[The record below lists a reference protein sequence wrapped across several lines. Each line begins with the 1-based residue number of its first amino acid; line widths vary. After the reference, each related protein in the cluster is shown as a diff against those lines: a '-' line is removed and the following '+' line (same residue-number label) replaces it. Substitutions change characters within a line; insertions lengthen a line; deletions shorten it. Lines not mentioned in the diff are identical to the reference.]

1 MGKGLPENAYTPL
14 KEGEKYIPVVPGDGV
29 PEVTGRSVFWGA
41 IMAAL
46 FTFAAGYLGLKVGQ
60 VFEAAIPIAILAVG
74 ISALYKRKSTLLENV
89 IIQSIGAASGVVVA
103 GAIFTTPAIFILNLQ
118 HQFPS
123 SITLLMAIAISAFL
137 GGALGIFFLVPLRRY
152 FVAEM
157 HGKLPFPEATAT
169 TEILVAGE
177 KGGSGALVLV
187 WSMLIGGIYDFLAG
201 TVKLWDEFLDFQ
213 WIPFMRNI
221 NEKARMVLKLDA
233 VASLVGLGYIVG
245 LRYSAVIVA
254 GSFLSTFVMIPL
266 IWMVGQH
273 ISTPI
278 FPGTVPI
285 SSMNEVMLFK
295 TYVQKI
301 GIGAIATAGFLGIVK
316 SIPIMY
322 KSFSL
327 GFKEIFRRHEESN
340 ERPRYD
346 TDIKMSTI
354 IFGIVAVLIAMWIFF
369 ALFSSPKIATI
380 GVVIAFLLAFL
391 FTTVAA
397 TAIAIVGTNPV
408 SGMTLVTLIISSLI
422 LVYAGLSGGR
432 GMIIALLIGSVVC
445 TALSVAGGFITDLKI
460 GYWTGATPRN
470 QERYK
475 FLGLA
480 IAAVLIGIVIMIL
493 NQSYG
498 FTSRELQA
506 PQANL
511 MAALISSMMS
521 KQPVPWLLYAIG
533 AVVALLVEMSKV
545 PTLAFALGMY
555 LPLELNLP
563 LLVGGFIAYLVGK
576 GKGELAKIRKDRGTL
591 IASGFIAGG
600 ALMGVVGAF
609 LKFLNV
615 SSSIDF
621 SMWMGK
627 NLALKAGEPI
637 SSAGRF
643 AEKWLNNQG
652 EVVSLIAFI
661 LLLTFFYIYARRM
674 KK

>member
-1 MGKGLPENAYTPL
+1 MGKGLPENAYIPL
-14 KEGEKYIPVVPGDGV
+14 KEGETYKPVISEDGI
-29 PEVTGRSVFWGA
+29 PEVTKRSVLWGA
-41 IMAAL
+41 IMSAL

-74 ISALYKRKSTLLENV
+74 ISAVYRRKSTLIENV
-89 IIQSIGAASGVVVA
+89 ILQSIGAASGVIVA

-118 HQFPS
+118 SLFPS
-123 SITLLMAIAISAFL
+123 SLSLLAAISISAFL

-152 FVAEM
+152 FVGEM

-177 KGGSGALVLV
+177 TGGSGAMVLV
-187 WSMLIGGIYDFLAG
+187 WSMLIGGVYDFLAG
-201 TVKLWDEFLDFQ
+201 TVKLWDEFIDLQ
-213 WIPFMRNI
+213 WVPFMKSLND
-221 NEKARMVLKLDA
+221 KARMVIKLDA
-233 VASLVGLGYIVG
+233 VASLLGLGYIVG

-254 GSFLSTFVMIPL
+254 GSFLSTFVLIPI
-266 IWMVGQH
+266 IWLVGQNVPNP
-273 ISTPI
+273 IS
-278 FPGTVPI
+278 PGTAPI
-285 SSMNEVMLFK
+285 SSMNEVILFK

-301 GIGAIATAGFLGIVK
+301 GIGAIATAGFLGILK

-327 GFKEIFRRHEESN
+327 GFREIFRRHREAKN
-340 ERPRYD
+340 RLRYD
-346 TDIKMSTI
+346 TDLSMKTI
-354 IFGIVAVLIAMWIFF
+354 IIGIIIVLILLWVFF
-369 ALFSSPKIATI
+369 EYLSNAKIALI
-380 GVVIAFLLAFL
+380 GVLIAFLLAFL

-408 SGMTLVTLIISSLI
+408 SGMTLVTLIISSLV
-422 LVYAGLSGGR
+422 LVYAGLSGNN

-480 IAAVLIGIVIMIL
+480 IASILIGIVILIL

-521 KQPVPWLLYAIG
+521 KQPVPWLLYGVGAI
-533 AVVALLVEMSKV
+533 VALLVEMSKV

-563 LLVGGFIAYLVGK
+563 LLIGGFLSYLVGK
-576 GKGELAKIRKDRGTL
+576 GNRKLAKKRKDRGTL

-609 LKFLNV
+609 LKFLKI
-615 SSSIDF
+615 SPSIDF
-621 SMWMGK
+621 SAWRGRYLAAKLGK
-627 NLALKAGEPI
+627 AAKASEKLAEM
-637 SSAGRF
+637 
-643 AEKWLNNQG
+643 WLNHWG
-652 EVVSLIAFI
+652 EVISLIAFSF
-661 LLLTFFYIYARRM
+661 LLIFFYFYSRRV
-674 KK
+674 KE

>member
-14 KEGEKYIPVVPGDGV
+14 KEGEKYIPVMPGDNV
-29 PEVTGRSVFWGA
+29 PEVTGRSVLWGA

-74 ISALYKRKSTLLENV
+74 ISALYRRKSTLLENV
-89 IIQSIGAASGVVVA
+89 IIQSIGAASGVIVA
-103 GAIFTTPAIFILNLQ
+103 GAIFTTPAIFILQLQ
-118 HQFPS
+118 NQFPS
-123 SITLLMAIAISAFL
+123 SISLLFAIAVSAFL
-137 GGALGIFFLVPLRRY
+137 GGALGIFFLIPLRRY

-187 WSMLIGGIYDFLAG
+187 WSMLIGGIYDFIAG
-201 TVKLWDEFLDFQ
+201 TVKLWDEFIDFQ
-213 WIPFMRNI
+213 WIPFMKTL

-233 VASLVGLGYIVG
+233 VASLLGLGYIVG

-266 IWMVGQH
+266 IWMVGRH
-273 ISTPI
+273 VGVPI
-278 FPGTVPI
+278 PPGEIPI

-301 GIGAIATAGFLGIVK
+301 GIGAIATAGFIGILK
-316 SIPIMY
+316 SLPIMY

-327 GFKEIFRRHEESN
+327 GFKEIFRKHTETDN
-340 ERPRYD
+340 RPRYD
-346 TDIKMSTI
+346 TDLKMSTI
-354 IFGIVAVLIAMWIFF
+354 IIGIITVLIFMWIFF
-369 ALFSSPKIATI
+369 ASLSNAKIATI
-380 GVVIAFLLAFL
+380 GVIIAFLLAFL

-408 SGMTLVTLIISSLI
+408 SGMTLVTLIITSLV

-432 GMIIALLIGSVVC
+432 GMVIALLIGSVVC

-480 IAAVLIGIVIMIL
+480 IASILIGIVIMIL

-521 KQPVPWLLYAIG
+521 KQPVPWLLYGIG
-533 AVVALLVEMSKV
+533 AIVAVLVEMSKV

-563 LLVGGFIAYLVGK
+563 LLVGGFISYLVGK
-576 GKGELAKIRKDRGTL
+576 GKGEIAKKRRDKGTL

-615 SSSIDF
+615 SEKIDY
-621 SMWMGK
+621 SAWKGRA
-627 NLALKAGEPI
+627 LALKMGLPLEKASEL
-637 SSAGRF
+637 AD
-643 AEKWLNNQG
+643 KWLNSQG
-652 EVVSLIAFI
+652 EIISVIAFS
-661 LLLTFFYIYARRM
+661 LLLIFFYVYARRV
-674 KK
+674 KE